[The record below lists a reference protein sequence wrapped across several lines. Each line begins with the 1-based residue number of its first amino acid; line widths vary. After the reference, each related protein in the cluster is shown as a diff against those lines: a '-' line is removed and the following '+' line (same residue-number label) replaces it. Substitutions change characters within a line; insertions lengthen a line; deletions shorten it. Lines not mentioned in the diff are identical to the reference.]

1 MVYLDLNIK
10 KNLSSFR
17 FAVVHISIALSNGYY
32 QDIIIIVIIIIII
45 IIVIIIIIII
55 ITIII
60 IYFTY
65 KQQRRILEFITSAL
79 QT

>member
-17 FAVVHISIALSNGYY
+17 FAVVHISIALSNRYY
-32 QDIIIIVIIIIII
+32 QDIIIIVIIIII